1 MEKKIRCVQCDFIEQ
16 VFQVRL
22 NNDIIKIKNNEM
34 DETNSV
40 YETQC
45 VALKRRKLPRY
56 FQINN
61 KTIIGCRRIREII
74 KTWVCR
80 YLAKTCGFGR

>member
-1 MEKKIRCVQCDFIEQ
+1 MEKRFAVFNEILIEQ
-16 VFQVRL
+16 IFQVRL
-22 NNDIIKIKNNEM
+22 NNGIIKGNEM
-34 DETNSV
+34 DETSSV

-45 VALKRRKLPRY
+45 VALNRRELPRY

-80 YLAKTCGFGR
+80 YLA

>member
-1 MEKKIRCVQCDFIEQ
+1 MFNEILIEQ
-16 VFQVRL
+16 IFQVRL
-22 NNDIIKIKNNEM
+22 NNDIIKDNEM
-34 DETNSV
+34 DEANSV

-45 VALKRRKLPRY
+45 VALKRRELPRY

-74 KTWVCR
+74 KTLVFVI
-80 YLAKTCGFGR
+80 LPKPAASAEL